1 MTQRP
6 RVIAYV
12 TLVAAVHSVT
22 YHPVKYVQA
31 VETMGVV
38 VPIRV
43 VMIAAQPSHAETVS
57 SRGICARC
65 LVADRGGLAHSA
77 IYHRSAIY
85 QKEAIDRLSAGP
97 GGADNSRLAVAAL
110 LAAAPMDRVV
120 YSSQAVLQ
128 AGSQGT
134 SQASFGGWPA
144 GPQGGGCSPG
154 SGRSSAD

>member
-6 RVIAYV
+6 GVIAYV

-65 LVADRGGLAHSA
+65 LVADRGGLDWLHLPHVSLHKDS
-77 IYHRSAIY
+77 INVRPP
-85 QKEAIDRLSAGP
+85 LMT
-97 GGADNSRLAVAAL
+97 AL
-110 LAAAPMDRVV
+110 
-120 YSSQAVLQ
+120 
-128 AGSQGT
+128 T
-134 SQASFGGWPA
+134 SFF
-144 GPQGGGCSPG
+144 
-154 SGRSSAD
+154 

>member
-134 SQASFGGWPA
+134 SQASFAGWPT
-144 GPQGGGCSPG
+144 
-154 SGRSSAD
+154 GRWL